1 MDIICEHC
9 QAKLTI
15 ADQKIPKGKRVSFL
29 CPKCR
34 EKIYISS
41 DTRDVGTN
49 SFKNGSID
57 IDSDI
62 DSGPGN
68 IMGTADYDAS
78 DKPFDF
84 LDEDDRT
91 MLLCMK
97 DNESKRIV
105 EKAFSSMDY
114 KLLSVNNVKT
124 ALTRMK
130 YHIFDTVVIDEEFD
144 KDNKGTVVLLNYMN
158 CLNIAIRRRIF
169 AVFVSNRY
177 RTMDNMAAFHAS
189 VNLIINRRDIDNMG
203 KIFLYNIKEYEKFY
217 SVFKDSLKNAD
228 KI

>member
-9 QAKLTI
+9 HAKLTI

-41 DTRDVGTN
+41 DTRDGGTH
-49 SFKNGSID
+49 SFKNGSMD
-57 IDSDI
+57 IDPE
-62 DSGPGN
+62 PGN

-91 MLLCMK
+91 MLVCMK
-97 DNESKRIV
+97 DNESERIV
-105 EKAFSSMDY
+105 KKAFNRMDY
-114 KLLSVNNVKT
+114 KLISVNNVNT

-130 YHIFDTVVIDEEFD
+130 YHIFDTVVVDEEFD
-144 KDNKGTVVLLNYMN
+144 KTNEGAVVLLKYMN
-158 CLNIAIRRRIF
+158 GLNSAIRRRIF
-169 AVFVSNRY
+169 AVFVTSRY

-189 VNLIINRRDIDNMG
+189 VNLIINRRNIDNMG
-203 KIFLYNIKEYEKFY
+203 KIFLRNIKEYERFY
-217 SVFKDSLKNAD
+217 SVFKDSLKNVD